1 MNNIIKCYKD
11 ALDIRSELACY
22 QMSGWHFLYR
32 GHSKLNYKLLSMAGR
47 KGPLDGDLLKSERA
61 CLKEFRHLAEKE
73 NLLDFKVGE
82 YNTDLFY
89 MSVGRHLGLDCRL
102 LDWTASLGTALFFAS
117 SANEKVDG
125 QLWILLYRGTIDDSF
140 AQMDPFTIDKTVIL
154 KENYILPDAASIE
167 SQPLGILRR
176 FSQNGFFT
184 LTPTELVT
192 TPLDEISTRD
202 FHLTPIVIDSNAK
215 RDIINN
221 VTKDN
226 ELLHL
231 SIHEPLESAITTLN
245 AKFFEQH

>member
-1 MNNIIKCYKD
+1 MNKIIKCYRD

-22 QMSGWHFLYR
+22 QTSGWHFLYR
-32 GHSKLNYKLLSMAGR
+32 GHSKMNYKLLSMVGR
-47 KGPLDGDLLKSERA
+47 KRPLDGDLLKSERA
-61 CLKEFRHLAEKE
+61 CLNDFKHLAGKEDLLNYKIEK
-73 NLLDFKVGE
+73 

-102 LDWTASLGTALFFAS
+102 LDWTSSLDTALFFAS
-117 SANEKVDG
+117 SANENEDG
-125 QLWILLYRGTIDDSF
+125 HLWILLYQGTINDSY
-140 AQMDPFTIDKTVIL
+140 AQMDPFSIDKTVLI
-154 KENYILPDAASIE
+154 KENYILPDDASID

-192 TPLDEISTRD
+192 TPLDEVNTRD
-202 FHLTPIVIDSNAK
+202 FHLIPIVIDSNAK
-215 RDIINN
+215 SDIINN

-226 ELLHL
+226 ELLRL

-245 AKFFEQH
+245 SKYFDQH